1 MELLTLRCRTSPGD
15 RNNIAYN
22 LHAHSQVAIL
32 STPSIIVR
40 GGRWPDSVLPTTALS
55 LPEPAKRP
63 TTVPLCPTIRCIGI
77 CTGGGDAPGL
87 NAVIRA
93 ATKAAIIK
101 YGWKVIGI
109 PDGFDGLIW
118 PEKSFELTLKEVSG
132 ILPRGGTILG
142 TTNRGD
148 PFHYKTIENGKE
160 VSRDIS
166 GQVIADAAKLGIDA
180 IITIGGDGSQKIGY
194 ELFQKGMKIVGVPK
208 TIDNDLSAT
217 EVTFGFDTALHTVT
231 DAIDKIHTTAAS
243 HHRVMV
249 VEVMGR
255 DCGWI
260 ALEAGIAGG
269 AHVILIPEIPFTIEH
284 VCRLIAEREKMGKHF
299 TIVVVAEGVKLPP
312 EMKEN
317 RRAGSIGNLI
327 GNAIA
332 HGSGKEVRISVLGHI
347 QRGGTPS
354 PFDRILATRFG
365 VAAVDLVAAGGFGM
379 MVALL
384 GGSIVSVDVA
394 HAIGHLKSVNP
405 NGEVVRTARA
415 IGIGFGD

>member
-1 MELLTLRCRTSPGD
+1 MSE
-15 RNNIAYN
+15 
-22 LHAHSQVAIL
+22 
-32 STPSIIVR
+32 
-40 GGRWPDSVLPTTALS
+40 
-55 LPEPAKRP
+55 
-63 TTVPLCPTIRCIGI
+63 IRCIGI
-77 CTGGGDAPGL
+77 GTGGGDAPGL

-101 YGWKVIGI
+101 YGWKVMGI

-118 PEKSFELTLKEVSG
+118 PEKSFELTLKHVSG

-148 PFHYKTIENGKE
+148 PFHYRTVENGKE

-166 GQVIADAAKLGIDA
+166 AQIIENAKKLGIDA

-194 ELFQKGMKIVGVPK
+194 DLFKRGMKIVGVPK

-217 EVTFGFDTALHTVT
+217 QVTFGFDTALHTVT

-269 AHVILIPEIPFTIEH
+269 AHVILIPEIPFTVEH
-284 VCRLIAEREKMGKHF
+284 VCRHIVEREKRGKDF
-299 TIVVVAEGVKLPP
+299 TIAVVAEGVKLPQ
-312 EMKEN
+312 EFKEN
-317 RRAGSIGNLI
+317 RRASSVGNLI

-332 HGSGKEVRISVLGHI
+332 RGSNKDVRVSVLGHI
-347 QRGGTPS
+347 QRGGSPS

-365 VAAVDLVAAGGFGM
+365 VAAVDLIAAGGFGM
-379 MVALL
+379 MVALH
-384 GGSIVSVDVA
+384 GDSIISVDVA
-394 HAIGHLKSVNP
+394 HAIGHLKSVDP
-405 NGEVVRTARA
+405 QGEIVRAARA
-415 IGIGFGD
+415 IGISFGD

>member
-1 MELLTLRCRTSPGD
+1 MS
-15 RNNIAYN
+15 N
-22 LHAHSQVAIL
+22 
-32 STPSIIVR
+32 
-40 GGRWPDSVLPTTALS
+40 
-55 LPEPAKRP
+55 
-63 TTVPLCPTIRCIGI
+63 IRCIGI
-77 CTGGGDAPGL
+77 GTGGGDAPGL

-93 ATKAAIIK
+93 ATKAAILK
-101 YGWKVIGI
+101 YGWKVLGI

-118 PEKSFELTLKEVSG
+118 PEKSFELTQREVSG

-142 TTNRGD
+142 TTNRGN
-148 PFHYKTIENGKE
+148 PFSFNTVENGRDL
-160 VSRDIS
+160 VRDIS
-166 GQVIADAAKLGIDA
+166 DQVIANAAKLGIDA
-180 IITIGGDGSQKIGY
+180 IITIGGDGSQKIGH
-194 ELFQKGMKIVGVPK
+194 ELFKKGLKVVGVPK

-269 AHVILIPEIPFTIEH
+269 AHVILIPEIPFTLERVCQH
-284 VCRLIAEREKMGKHF
+284 VAEREKIGKHF

-312 EMKEN
+312 ELKEN
-317 RRAGSIGNLI
+317 RRASSVGNLI

-332 HGSGKEVRISVLGHI
+332 AGAKKEVRVSVLGHI
-347 QRGGTPS
+347 QRGGSPS

-365 VAAVDLVAAGGFGM
+365 VAAVDLIAAGGFGM
-379 MVALL
+379 MVALR
-384 GGSIVSVDVA
+384 GESIVSVDVA
-394 HAIGHLKSVNP
+394 HAIGHLKSVDP
-405 NGEVVRTARA
+405 QGEMVRTARA

>member
-1 MELLTLRCRTSPGD
+1 MS
-15 RNNIAYN
+15 NI
-22 LHAHSQVAIL
+22 
-32 STPSIIVR
+32 
-40 GGRWPDSVLPTTALS
+40 
-55 LPEPAKRP
+55 
-63 TTVPLCPTIRCIGI
+63 CCIGI
-77 CTGGGDAPGL
+77 ATGGGDAPGL

-93 ATKAAIIK
+93 ATRAAILK
-101 YGWKVIGI
+101 YKWKVIGI

-142 TTNRGD
+142 TTSRGNPFQYKTGENRG
-148 PFHYKTIENGKE
+148 E
-160 VSRDIS
+160 VRDIS
-166 GQVIADAAKLGIDA
+166 DQVIANAGKLGIDA
-180 IITIGGDGSQKIGY
+180 IISIGGDGSQKIGH
-194 ELFQKGMKIVGVPK
+194 ELFLKGMKIVGVPK

-217 EVTFGFDTALHTVT
+217 DVTFGFDTALHTVT

-269 AHVILIPEIPFTIEH
+269 AHIILIPEIPFTLKR
-284 VCRLIAEREKMGKHF
+284 VCEQIGGRENVGRRF

-312 EMKEN
+312 ELKEN
-317 RRAGSIGNLI
+317 RRASPVGNLL

-332 HGSGKEVRISVLGHI
+332 TGANKEVRISVLGHI
-347 QRGGTPS
+347 QRGGSPS

-365 VAAVDLVAAGGFGM
+365 VAAVDLIAAGGFGM
-379 MVALL
+379 MVALR
-384 GGSIVSVDVA
+384 GESIVSVDVA
-394 HAIGHLKSVNP
+394 HVIGHLKSVDP
-405 NGEVVRTARA
+405 QGEMVRTARA

>member
-1 MELLTLRCRTSPGD
+1 MAD
-15 RNNIAYN
+15 
-22 LHAHSQVAIL
+22 
-32 STPSIIVR
+32 
-40 GGRWPDSVLPTTALS
+40 
-55 LPEPAKRP
+55 
-63 TTVPLCPTIRCIGI
+63 IRCIGI
-77 CTGGGDAPGL
+77 ATGGGDAPGL

-93 ATKAAIIK
+93 ATKAAILK
-101 YGWKVIGI
+101 YGWRVIGI

-118 PEKSFELTLKEVSG
+118 PEKAFELTLDKVSG

-148 PFHYKTIENGKE
+148 PFHYKSVENGKE

-166 GQVIADAAKLGIDA
+166 AQVIANAAKLGIDA
-180 IITIGGDGSQKIGY
+180 VITIGGDGSQKIGY
-194 ELFQKGMKIVGVPK
+194 ELFQRGLKIVGVPK

-217 EVTFGFDTALHTVT
+217 QVTFGFDTALHTVT

-269 AHVILIPEIPFTIEH
+269 AHIILIPEIGFTIDH
-284 VCRLIAEREKMGKHF
+284 VCKYIAEREKNAKHF

-332 HGSGKEVRISVLGHI
+332 RGSGKEVRISVLGHI
-347 QRGGTPS
+347 QRGGSPS

-365 VAAVDLVAAGGFGM
+365 VAAVDLIAAGGFGM
-379 MVALL
+379 MVALQ
-384 GGSIVSVDVA
+384 GSSVVSVDVA

>member
-1 MELLTLRCRTSPGD
+1 M
-15 RNNIAYN
+15 
-22 LHAHSQVAIL
+22 
-32 STPSIIVR
+32 
-40 GGRWPDSVLPTTALS
+40 PD
-55 LPEPAKRP
+55 
-63 TTVPLCPTIRCIGI
+63 IHCIGI

-93 ATKAAIIK
+93 AVKSAILK
-101 YGWKVIGI
+101 YKWKVIGI

-118 PEKSFELTLKEVSG
+118 PERSHELGLKDVSG

-148 PFHYKTIENGKE
+148 PFHYRTVENGKD

-166 GQVIADAAKLGIDA
+166 GQIIANAAKLGIDA

-217 EVTFGFDTALHTVT
+217 QVTFGFDTALHTVT

-269 AHVILIPEIPFTIEH
+269 AHVILIPEIPFTVGN
-284 VCRLIAEREKMGKHF
+284 VCKHIGEREKNGKHC

-312 EMKEN
+312 ELKEN
-317 RRAGSIGNLI
+317 RRASSIGTLI

-332 HGSGKEVRISVLGHI
+332 HGSKKEVRISVLGHI

-354 PFDRILATRFG
+354 PFERVL
-365 VAAVDLVAAGGFGM
+365 
-379 MVALL
+379 
-384 GGSIVSVDVA
+384 
-394 HAIGHLKSVNP
+394 
-405 NGEVVRTARA
+405 
-415 IGIGFGD
+415 